1 LTLITQGSNGF
12 KVLPIE
18 PRHTEML
25 TTLPLHHW
33 DPFDRLMVSQAMVEE
48 ISLVSIDPQLDA
60 YPIKRIW

>member
-1 LTLITQGSNGF
+1 
-12 KVLPIE
+12 
-18 PRHTEML
+18 ML
-25 TTLPLHHW
+25 TTLPLHHG